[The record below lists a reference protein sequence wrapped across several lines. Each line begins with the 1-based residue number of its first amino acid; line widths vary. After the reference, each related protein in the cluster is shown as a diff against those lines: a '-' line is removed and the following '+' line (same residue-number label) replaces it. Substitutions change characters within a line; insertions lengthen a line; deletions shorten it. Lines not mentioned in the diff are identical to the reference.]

1 MEVVVGPKDCDPF
14 AREDPFLLEA
24 LLEAQLGEEERM
36 IRNTARGRRHSTGST
51 SPSPGLIGIQ
61 SSDAV

>member
-1 MEVVVGPKDCDPF
+1 VGVVVGPKGLRSVRAGESF
-14 AREDPFLLEA
+14 

-36 IRNTARGRRHSTGST
+36 IRDTARGRRHSTGPT

-61 SSDAV
+61 SSGAV